1 MTKTIREHLLD
12 LKPEHRDAA
21 LANMYP
27 GGMTTKVLRPSIA
40 LSGAFNWGHSPEGP
54 QYWSDIRD
62 QLTDGTYHF
71 TEAESAGRAAGLPE
85 SVCEEAQR
93 IQGGDRQQDYG
104 SPAKNF
110 QDIAN
115 LWSTYLKVALDIDVD
130 IKARDVAH
138 MSIIMKVSRN
148 VHKPKRDNWVDMAG
162 YAQCG
167 GKVDEL

>member
-21 LANMYP
+21 LTNMSP
-27 GGMTTKVLRPSIA
+27 EGMTITASNPSVA

-138 MSIIMKVSRN
+138 MSILMKVSRN

>member
-1 MTKTIREHLLD
+1 MWPK
-12 LKPEHRDAA
+12 
-21 LANMYP
+21 
-27 GGMTTKVLRPSIA
+27 GMIDKSDSIQDA
-40 LSGAFNWGHSPEGP
+40 LSHAFSWDYSREGVT
-54 QYWSDIRD
+54 YWMDIVKD
-62 QLTDGTYHF
+62 LIDGTYHF
-71 TEAESAGRAAGLPE
+71 TAAESAGRAAGLPE

-110 QDIAN
+110 QDIAD
-115 LWSTYLKVALDIDVD
+115 LWSTYLKVALDVDVD

-138 MSIIMKVSRN
+138 MSILMKVSRN